1 MRSANIKISAA
12 VCFFLWSSVA
22 LCLDTSREEKVCS
35 DIGFKKK
42 TPAYGEC
49 VLELAEGRKSL
60 EEKHRD
66 KAPPTAQII
75 YKSSPARVGS
85 NDIWDLRKLAQ
96 ASSSIT
102 YLKRSDGS
110 IYETIRTD
118 DAKSVV
124 TVANALGKSSGMA
137 PTLLLRESNEL
148 NAGATFDKEGRPI
161 IIINKPM
168 MDLIK
173 EDPDMA
179 AALLGHEMAHLYLDH
194 PGTAN
199 GTNAA
204 GVILGTI
211 AGIALEV
218 VTQSKLGIANLG
230 MRGGN
235 LIGVAFSTSFTRDQE
250 RDADR
255 LGLNWV
261 RLNGYDPQGG
271 IRLFEVLE
279 RKSGNNPVPFFQS
292 HPNPKERIDNA
303 LQEIPAK

>member
-1 MRSANIKISAA
+1 MCSANIKIIASI
-12 VCFFLWSSVA
+12 CFFLWSSLA
-22 LCLDTSREEKVCS
+22 LCLDTSQEEKVCS

-49 VLELAEGRKSL
+49 VLELAEGRKASK
-60 EEKHRD
+60 EKDRAKD
-66 KAPPTAQII
+66 ISTSQLI

-85 NDIWDLRKLAQ
+85 NHIWDLRKIAQ
-96 ASSSIT
+96 SSTPIT
-102 YLKRSDGS
+102 YLKRSDGTV
-110 IYETIRTD
+110 YETIRAE

-124 TVANALGKSSGMA
+124 TVANSLGKSSGMA
-137 PTLLLRESNEL
+137 PTLLLRESNDL

-194 PGTAN
+194 PGTTN
-199 GTNAA
+199 GANAA
-204 GVILGTI
+204 GAILGTI
-211 AGIALEV
+211 AGIALEAV
-218 VTQSKLGIANLG
+218 AQNKLGIANLG

-271 IRLFEVLE
+271 VRLFQILE
-279 RKSGNNPVPFFQS
+279 RKNGNNPIPFFQS
-292 HPNPKERIDNA
+292 HPNPGERIENA
-303 LQEIPAK
+303 LQFSVN